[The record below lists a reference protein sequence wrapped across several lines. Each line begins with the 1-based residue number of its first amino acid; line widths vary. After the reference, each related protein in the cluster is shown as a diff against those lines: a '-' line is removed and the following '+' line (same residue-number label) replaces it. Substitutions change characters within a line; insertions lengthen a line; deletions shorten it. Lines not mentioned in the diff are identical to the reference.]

1 MRRMATR
8 TLKAAVIK
16 LLKELDGMALTYEL
30 DKLAILYGEEELQEA
45 VDELI
50 EARWIYIVRG
60 RE

>member
-1 MRRMATR
+1 MRRMTR
-8 TLKAAVIK
+8 RLKAEIIK

-30 DKLAILYGEEELQEA
+30 DKLAILYGGEELQEA

-50 EARWIYIVRG
+50 KDRWIYIVRG